1 MIQLVFEGGIESPVF
16 DSERENNENQVETYN
31 VRDSAMTEL
40 KMGVSGNWLTHLL
53 VSYHDD

>member
-16 DSERENNENQVETYN
+16 DSGDDYKNQVETYN

-40 KMGVSGNWLTHLL
+40 KIRVDGNCLNHLL
-53 VSYHDD
+53 VSYHGG